1 MAGNITVEVKNV
13 RESDKMEAL
22 LNICG
27 TSSPLLFKKVK
38 KTLNHWY
45 TLCKVFGKR
54 LDECKEDLLRARD
67 EGRLQPVAMRCS
79 RYTQQT
85 ET

>member
-1 MAGNITVEVKNV
+1 M
-13 RESDKMEAL
+13 ESFIEYMWYL
-22 LNICG
+22 F
-27 TSSPLLFKKVK
+27 TSPFKKVK

-45 TLCKVFGKR
+45 TLCKVCSGK
-54 LDECKEDLLRARD
+54 DLMNAKKTFS
-67 EGRLQPVAMRCS
+67 GQGTKAWLQPVAMRCS